1 MRDNAFLITMNNNNC
16 LAVNPEKVM
25 IMDSDAQEIKIS
37 GNGCMW
43 IDYDLVRVVMP
54 SEGPMP
60 RKIVLLFAKQSDDLQ
75 KAADAVV
82 ASLPKL
88 FGGVKGAMPIHIMDG
103 SWSCPYARWKRI

>member
-1 MRDNAFLITMNNNNC
+1 MRDNDFLITMSNNNC

-25 IMDSDAQEIKIS
+25 SMDSDAQEIKIS
-37 GNGCMW
+37 GNGCMC

-60 RKIVLLFAKQSDDLQ
+60 KKVVLLFAKQNDDLQ

-82 ASLPKL
+82 ASLPEL
-88 FGGVKGAMPIHIMDG
+88 FGGVRDAVPIHIMDG
-103 SWSCPYARWKRI
+103 SWSCPHVKWKRI